1 VRKLLS
7 VLMLSIVGVLPALAH
22 EGHDHKVMGTVS
34 MIHDNHLEVTDAEG
48 KTVLVNLNE
57 KTKILRGK
65 TAAKAVDIAS
75 GEKVVVI
82 YQQVKDKAGKE
93 ESIAKEVRLGSP
105 AATQSIA
112 KQ

>member
-1 VRKLLS
+1 
-7 VLMLSIVGVLPALAH
+7 
-22 EGHDHKVMGTVS
+22 

-93 ESIAKEVRLGSP
+93 ASIAKEVRLGSP

>member
-1 VRKLLS
+1 MSKFLTRL
-7 VLMLSIVGVLPALAH
+7 VLFLVAALPVMAH

-34 MIHDNHLEVTDAEG
+34 TIHENHLEVTDAEG
-48 KTVLVNLNE
+48 KAVLVNLNE

-65 TAAKAVDIAS
+65 TAAKAADIAS

-93 ESIAKEVRLGSP
+93 QSIAKEVRLGPP
-105 AATQSIA
+105 AAAA
-112 KQ
+112 K